1 MLRLP
6 DKIRSEK
13 VFLKMWDHIES
24 PRYDWKLRCNR
35 TIPEDKSF
43 LFSVPIHWWESKNQ
57 PRLFSRNI
65 NEANQRCCI
74 LPRCSAGKNK
84 WTRQRQSSSLLIIF
98 LWMLIHNQTP
108 YKIFLFTQSSEYV
121 DPFWKPRSIE
131 GYFIQDL
138 RLSYELKKKF
148 FKSTTFILQLNNLL
162 NKLYVSNGYTF
173 SYLYGGLV
181 TENYYYPMAPF
192 NFMAGINI
200 SL

>member
-1 MLRLP
+1 ML
-6 DKIRSEK
+6 IRSLNGNITFSENKVLCFEEFIDDYDNGGQVSEK
-13 VFLKMWDHIES
+13 FSKTDISFSPNLIANASLVIIPFKDAEITFLNKYVSRQYLDNTS
-24 PRYDWKLRCNR
+24 R
-35 TIPEDKSF
+35 KS
-43 LFSVPIHWWESKNQ
+43 
-57 PRLFSRNI
+57 
-65 NEANQRCCI
+65 
-74 LPRCSAGKNK
+74 
-84 WTRQRQSSSLLIIF
+84 
-98 LWMLIHNQTP
+98 
-108 YKIFLFTQSSEYV
+108 
-121 DPFWKPRSIE
+121 RSIE